1 MRVLILT
8 FGTLGDVRP
17 FVALAKGLRAAGHE
31 AGVCTAEGFRSL
43 VVGAGVDYVHM
54 GNEMLDLV
62 QSEMPRMRGASDA
75 LRLVSRMS
83 AAMRSALLDQWE
95 AACEFRPSLLV
106 YHPKMLGGL
115 HIAERL
121 QVPAVVSLPLPF
133 LTPTR
138 AFPIPFIAHWPFGGS
153 ANKLSYQFNRF
164 TAVAYGGMINSFR
177 RETLGLSDD
186 EPLE

>member
-62 QSEMPRMRGASDA
+62 QSEMPRMGGASDA

-83 AAMRSALLDQWE
+83 AAMRSALLDQWQ

-121 QVPAVVSLPLPF
+121 QVPAVASLPLPF

-138 AFPIPFIAHWPFGGS
+138 AFPIP
-153 ANKLSYQFNRF
+153 LSPIGRS
-164 TAVAYGGMINSFR
+164 VAQPTG
-177 RETLGLSDD
+177 
-186 EPLE
+186 